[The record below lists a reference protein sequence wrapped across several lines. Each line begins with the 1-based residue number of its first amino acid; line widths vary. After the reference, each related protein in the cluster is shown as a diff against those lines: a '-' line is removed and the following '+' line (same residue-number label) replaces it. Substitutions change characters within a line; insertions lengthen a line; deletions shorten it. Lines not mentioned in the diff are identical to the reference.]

1 MAASS
6 APGVYRAVLISLIVA
21 GAATA
26 GLAAFALYLAVA
38 AGGAGPGILTLLALV
53 LALALL
59 ALWTAAQRLRTHVE
73 RLARLR
79 GDLLVAAAH
88 DAPLPAHWQQPGA
101 GEVARFAQT
110 VVRVIEQH
118 RLRRADPDARLA
130 AVVGAAAEGLVV
142 VTESGLVSLIN
153 GAALAWLG
161 KDQVVVGTSI
171 YDVFH
176 RSELAAAAARARTAG
191 QPVAAT
197 LAMIGGEPIEVRVAD
212 LGEAGGVVVSLPRAD
227 AEHRA
232 GVQHDLRL
240 HEQPPPLAPLTDA
253 TALDA
258 LPVVVLDTE
267 TTGLDIDSDRIVS
280 IGAVRLQG
288 PRILRHLTLDRLVN
302 PEQPIPARST
312 AVHGI
317 STAMVAGAPR
327 VANVLPDLA
336 EFLSGS
342 VVVGHCIGFDLKML
356 EREAARAGIA
366 WTRPPSLCT
375 MRLAGALFSEAD
387 ELSLDA
393 LAERLGVP
401 ARGRHTALG
410 DALVTAEVYVRL
422 LSLVAD
428 TGTASF
434 GEAIA
439 LAERP
444 KQIIAQQEAS
454 GW

>member
-1 MAASS
+1 MTAGM
-6 APGVYRAVLISLIVA
+6 APGVYRAVLVSLVVA
-21 GAATA
+21 GCAAA
-26 GLAAFALYLAVA
+26 GLAAFALYLAIA
-38 AGGAGPGILTLLALV
+38 AERAGPGTLALLAIV
-53 LALALL
+53 LALAVIG
-59 ALWTAAQRLRTHVE
+59 LWTAAQRLRTHVE

-101 GEVARFAQT
+101 GEAARFAQT

-142 VTESGLVSLIN
+142 VTDSGLVSLVN
-153 GAALAWLG
+153 AAALSWLG

-176 RSELAAAAARARTAG
+176 RSELAAAAARARAAG

-197 LAMIGGEPIEVRVAD
+197 LAMIRGGTIEVRVAD

-232 GVQHDLRL
+232 GVQHDLGL
-240 HEQPPPLAPLTDA
+240 HEQPPPLVPVTEA

-267 TTGLDIDSDRIVS
+267 TTGLDVAGDRIVS

-288 PRILRHLTLDRLVN
+288 ARILRHLTLDRLVN

-327 VANVLPDLA
+327 IAEVLPSVA
-336 EFLSGS
+336 EFLAGS

-356 EREAARAGIA
+356 EREAARAGVA
-366 WTRPPSLCT
+366 WIRPASLCT

-393 LAERLGVP
+393 LAERLGIPV
-401 ARGRHTALG
+401 RGRHTALG

-422 LSLVAD
+422 LPLIAD
-428 TGTASF
+428 TGAARF
-434 GEAIA
+434 GDAVA

-444 KQIIAQQEAS
+444 KKIIAQQQAS

>member
-1 MAASS
+1 M
-6 APGVYRAVLISLIVA
+6 APGVYRGVLISLVVA
-21 GAATA
+21 GAGAA
-26 GLAAFALYLAVA
+26 GLAAFALALALA
-38 AGGAGPGILTLLALV
+38 ADRAGPGILALLAGI
-53 LALALL
+53 LALAV
-59 ALWTAAQRLRTHVE
+59 AGLWTAAQRLRTHLD

-88 DAPLPAHWQQPGA
+88 DVPLPAYWQAPGA
-101 GEVARFAQT
+101 GEAARLAQT
-110 VVRVIEQH
+110 VARVIEQH

-142 VTESGLVSLIN
+142 VTESGLVSLVN
-153 GAALAWLG
+153 AAALAWLG

-176 RSELAAAAARARTAG
+176 RSELAAATATARASG

-197 LAMIGGEPIEVRVAD
+197 FTTIEGEAVEVRIAD
-212 LGEAGGVVVSLPRAD
+212 LGEAGGVVISLPRAD
-227 AEHRA
+227 AEHPV
-232 GVQHDLRL
+232 GIHHDLGL
-240 HEQPPPLAPLTDA
+240 HEQAPPLAPVTEA

-267 TTGLDIDSDRIVS
+267 TTGLDVASDRVVS
-280 IGAVRLQG
+280 IGAVRLNG

-302 PEQPIPARST
+302 PEQPIPTRST

-327 VANVLPDLA
+327 AAEVLPAVL

-366 WTRPPSLCT
+366 WAPPPSLCT
-375 MRLAGALFSEAD
+375 MRLAGGLFAETD
-387 ELSLDA
+387 ELSLDG
-393 LAERLGVP
+393 LAERLGVSV
-401 ARGRHTALG
+401 RGRHTALG

-422 LSLVAD
+422 LPLLAD
-428 TGTASF
+428 AGAARF
-434 GEAIA
+434 GDAVA
-439 LAERP
+439 LAARP
-444 KQIIAQQEAS
+444 KKIIAQQRAS